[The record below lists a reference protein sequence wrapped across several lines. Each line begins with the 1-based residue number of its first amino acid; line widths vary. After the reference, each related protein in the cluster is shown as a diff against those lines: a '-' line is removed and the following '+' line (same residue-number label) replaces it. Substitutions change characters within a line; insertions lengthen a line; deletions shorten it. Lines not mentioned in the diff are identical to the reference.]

1 METTAVTFDTH
12 KAVKT
17 LKNAGLE
24 YSQAEAV
31 VETINKAVNE
41 TVATKADLQ
50 VLSATLDA
58 TNETVGDLKEN
69 MATLATKEA
78 LDNNSRALDDL
89 KTTVGDLKE
98 SMATMATKEGLANN
112 DRALGDLKTT
122 TATKEGLDNNNKAL
136 DDLKATMA
144 TKEALANT
152 NKALEDLKETVA
164 EIKATMATKEYVKT
178 EIAKAIKHIYIIS
191 LTQTVILVT
200 LVVTLSKLL

>member
-31 VETINKAVNE
+31 VETINQAVNE
-41 TVATKADLQ
+41 TVATKTDLQ
-50 VLSATLDA
+50 VLSATLNA
-58 TNETVGDLKEN
+58 TNETVG
-69 MATLATKEA
+69 
-78 LDNNSRALDDL
+78 DL

-98 SMATMATKEGLANN
+98 SL
-112 DRALGDLKTT
+112 
-122 TATKEGLDNNNKAL
+122 ATKEGLDNTNKAL
-136 DDLKATMA
+136 ESMATKEGLDNTNKALESMATKEGLDNTNKALESMA

-152 NKALEDLKETVA
+152 NKALDDLKETVA

-178 EIAKAIKHIYIIS
+178 EIAKMIKHFYIIS
-191 LTQTVILVT
+191 LTQTVVLVT